1 MMPSEEDLD
10 SIMEGMDTDKS
21 GKIQVTPRC
30 SLLITTEV
38 LYQWEQWLKAY
49 TRKNQRRKKS
59 NDPDDVTQMEEML
72 RRKRGQVSAESPASA
87 ASPAPAPAEA
97 TANSGS

>member
-21 GKIQVTPRC
+21 GKI
-30 SLLITTEV
+30 
-38 LYQWEQWLKAY
+38 QWEQWLKAY